1 MDVLDGFQPAHLSN
15 LILYDIIYLVSD
27 EQATEAQ
34 VFPLPRLHLVRRQG
48 QAQNLGRS
56 VRLEN
61 GLGRERIVP
70 SHLRFQRDAVSDFGR
85 AVPPN
90 CRCPRTRVNE
100 VFNIYQKKV

>member
-34 VFPLPRLHLVRRQG
+34 VLPLPRLQHLRHQG
-48 QAQNLGRS
+48 QAQNLGCY
-56 VRLEN
+56 VWLED
-61 GLGRERIVP
+61 GLGRGRIV
-70 SHLRFQRDAVSDFGR
+70 SVHLRFQRDAVSDFGR
-85 AVPPN
+85 TVPPN

-100 VFNIYQKKV
+100 VLNI